1 MGIKFCHEWPHLP
14 CRWTVLHCLRTV
26 SSQHLLSSSSRRE
39 ERGAPSKRTPHLK
52 TLAGFPSCQTA
63 APAALWST
71 WSSPLL
77 ALSFIQA
84 PLYIFL
90 LKHHTS
96 HWMIGKPKKGWLMLL
111 HSEILISR
119 WFVVPSS
126 LVCRDGRGSQKL
138 CLCLEPNKELSH
150 PAECVLECRNGQGD
164 NPFQGS
170 MQLIETWLHSKPGA
184 LLWDSPASCAS

>member
-1 MGIKFCHEWPHLP
+1 MNDHTFLAGE
-14 CRWTVLHCLRTV
+14 
-26 SSQHLLSSSSRRE
+26 LSSGQCLHSIFFLPAPEERRE
-39 ERGAPSKRTPHLK
+39 ELHPRGHHIYK

-111 HSEILISR
+111 HSQILISR